1 MEILFPILP
10 TYSGT
15 LDEFNRENGYLR
27 ILATTRDQ
35 KQLDVLLRK
44 HSAAMNSNKVLGRF
58 FPNDGRRCVFFRN
71 RNPIV
76 EPGGMVST
84 TSSVIRGGTLVPPG
98 SVGGFVESYTTYNSN
113 GSTSSSAGVYASTE
127 YVNTNSRSSINS
139 RPIRDSR
146 GLLPMRAY
154 SRIVDRVTS
163 GEIRVEPKSQSLPR
177 TVLSTTGYRLKG
189 SPPIPSSIS
198 ARAIAVNRALARL
211 KDTSVNLGAA
221 IGEGGQ
227 TLSLL
232 LTAVRRIATARKYV
246 AKSWDVYKQA
256 KNKETILLNRTE
268 SGRREQLVRW
278 RDEASKDQFSWNSEK
293 AARKQANLDRLNE
306 RIARYDDS
314 VTRLR
319 ASHQRSME
327 SFRRNLL
334 KAAKSLVSQGRAI
347 NYTQISVSKPTS
359 ISGLWLELQYGWL
372 PLIQDVHDLVSH
384 FEKSE
389 RVGLIRVSGSSSEQR
404 DTLNRKDTT
413 GLYSL
418 PATSMGESSTY
429 CRCVLFVE
437 LSNKWL
443 QQGAQLGLTNP
454 ATVLWELTPYSFLVD
469 WFLPIG
475 KFLDNLDAGL
485 GYTFISG
492 CVSTRVSSHS
502 TTTISSSSTHSVSG
516 CTSVSR
522 EYTSKSRE
530 VLTGIPT
537 PGFPVFKNPVS
548 TKHFLNALALLAQ
561 HSRRP

>member
-1 MEILFPILP
+1 MEIIFPQLP
-10 TYSGT
+10 SYSGT
-15 LDEFNRENGYLR
+15 VDEFNRENGYLR
-27 ILATTRDQ
+27 ILAST
-35 KQLDVLLRK
+35 KSKEQLDVLLRK
-44 HSAAMNSNKVLGRF
+44 YSLPMSANKVLGRF

-71 RNPIV
+71 RSPIV
-76 EPGGMVST
+76 EPDSSVSS
-84 TSSVIRGGTLVPPG
+84 TSSVIKGGTLVPPG
-98 SVGGFVESYTTYNSN
+98 SVSGFVESYLTYNSN
-113 GSTSSSAGVYASTE
+113 GTTSSSAGVFASTE
-127 YVNTNSRSSINS
+127 FVNANSRSSVDS
-139 RPIRDSR
+139 RPVRDSR
-146 GLLPMRAY
+146 GLLPMRGY

-177 TVLSTTGYRLKG
+177 TVLTTTGYRLKG

-232 LTAVRRIATARKYV
+232 LTAVRRLATARKYV
-246 AKSWDVYKQA
+246 AKSWDVYKRA
-256 KNKETILLNRTE
+256 KDKEAVLLNRTE
-268 SGRREQLVRW
+268 SGRREQLVKW
-278 RDEASKDQFSWNSEK
+278 RDEAAKDQFSWIPEK

-314 VTRLR
+314 IARLK

-389 RVGLIRVSGSSSEQR
+389 RLGLIKVTGSSSEQR
-404 DTLNRKDTT
+404 DTLTRKDTT

-418 PATSMGESSTY
+418 PSTSMGETSTY
-429 CRCVLFVE
+429 CRCVLYVE

-485 GYTFISG
+485 GYTFVSG

-502 TTTISSSSTHSVSG
+502 TTTISGNNTYSVSG
-516 CTSVSR
+516 NTSVSR

-530 VLTGIPT
+530 VLTGIPG

-561 HSRRP
+561 NSRRP